1 MSDALSV
8 GTALA
13 GGLARDALGRAATHE
28 WRVKVSAI
36 YRMPDTEKLRGVLK
50 KIFG

>member
-1 MSDALSV
+1 M
-8 GTALA
+8 
-13 GGLARDALGRAATHE
+13 GGLARDFIARGDMHE

-36 YRMPDTEKLRGVLK
+36 YRVQDTEKLRGILR

>member
-1 MSDALSV
+1 MLSV

-13 GGLARDALGRAATHE
+13 GGLDGVAEGRATSRE

-36 YRMPDTEKLRGVLK
+36 HRVQDTEKLRGILR